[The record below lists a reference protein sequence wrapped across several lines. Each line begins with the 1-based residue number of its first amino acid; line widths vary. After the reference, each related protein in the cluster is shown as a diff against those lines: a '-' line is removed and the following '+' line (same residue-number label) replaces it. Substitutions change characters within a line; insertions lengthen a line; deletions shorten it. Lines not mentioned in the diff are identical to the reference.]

1 MLKAYVKQE
10 FYGLVEKEWS
20 DSMVEKFIIQS
31 IEKDTSVN
39 ELINDIDYEGLEE
52 LLGDRNV
59 DAVMIEVLNIMAV
72 QIINAKEQIRILI
85 GDIDEDLEGF
95 DQEEENQMEIYS
107 LDNQRLM

>member
-10 FYGLVEKEWS
+10 FYGLVEQEWS